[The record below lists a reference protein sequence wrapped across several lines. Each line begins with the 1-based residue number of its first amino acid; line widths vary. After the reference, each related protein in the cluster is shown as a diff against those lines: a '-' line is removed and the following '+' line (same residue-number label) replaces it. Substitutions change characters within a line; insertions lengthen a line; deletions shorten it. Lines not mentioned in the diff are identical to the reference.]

1 MCWYCECLRSLSE
14 LNEREHGTEME
25 RIYECWDRKV
35 LGYIAWKMRTRGIYI
50 VVEWFRV
57 ALVGLSNRFI
67 LSYRSVPSGII

>member
-1 MCWYCECLRSLSE
+1 
-14 LNEREHGTEME
+14 ME

-67 LSYRSVPSGII
+67 LSYRSVRSAII